1 MLPEAWFRVEI
12 GIDSPHP
19 SNCPDEIWVWVHA
32 VMPTTASAI
41 EADAP
46 LAPAEGFLSA
56 EVATLRAALESDKRL
71 ELNLDDLNGLDQAGL
86 QLILASLK
94 TGRFDF
100 KPSHILT
107 KALLSAGLPNYATE
121 TGGNNE

>member
-1 MLPEAWFRVEI
+1 MILTTETA
-12 GIDSPHP
+12 DSLIL
-19 SNCPDEIWVWVHA
+19 NLTGAI
-32 VMPTTASAI
+32 TIASVA
-41 EADAP
+41 EDA
-46 LAPAEGFLSA
+46 
-56 EVATLRAALESDKRL
+56 ATLRAALESDKRL

-100 KPSHILT
+100 KPSPILT